1 MNLDDYWA
9 NAIWSLAP
17 TIGIGA
23 MFWLVI
29 RAVIRADRS
38 ERKAYDRI
46 EQELRAELEIE
57 RRAASTGATESEHH
71 DG

>member
-9 NAIWSLAP
+9 NALWSLAP
-17 TIGIGA
+17 TIGIGG

-29 RAVIRADRS
+29 RAVIRADRG
-38 ERKAYDRI
+38 ERNAYDRI
-46 EQELRAELEIE
+46 EQELRTELDIE
-57 RRAASTGATESEHH
+57 RRAAANRVTENEPD